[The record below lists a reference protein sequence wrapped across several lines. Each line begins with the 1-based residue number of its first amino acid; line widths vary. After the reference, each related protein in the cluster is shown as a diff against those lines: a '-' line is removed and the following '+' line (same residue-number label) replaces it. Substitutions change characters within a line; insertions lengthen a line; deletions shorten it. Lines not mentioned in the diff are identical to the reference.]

1 MAKRVPRAGKVAAVP
16 PHGRTRN
23 NPDRITGELSPVTGG
38 RECYRVRSMSR
49 LRIQSWRL
57 LSGID
62 TLHIPP
68 DFYQIAIFRK
78 TFCVPHCRII
88 IYVRACVD
96 DWTLLAFPD
105 DANFI
110 VVQEIP
116 P

>member
-1 MAKRVPRAGKVAAVP
+1 MANRVPQAGKVG
-16 PHGRTRN
+16 GRATAELETTRTASRVN
-23 NPDRITGELSPVTGG
+23 CRPVTGG
-38 RECYRVRSMSR
+38 HECYRGRSMSR

-88 IYVRACVD
+88 IYVRACVND
-96 DWTLLAFPD
+96 RTLLAFPN